1 MNRQRKNK
9 MTKDTIPEGFS
20 VALAIFDLIP
30 VIFFGLS
37 AIKAGNLFHSTL
49 FVIGALI
56 CLVSGIIKVL
66 WKLIAAVARKNI
78 WLMFV
83 QMRIF
88 IPIGF
93 LVLITALIVDRA
105 NLNISA
111 ILSGLI
117 SFPSCIFFAVGVI
130 GMILMTVLAFKA
142 DSSNPKVNWA
152 EQIIN
157 STAQL
162 CFFVGLMLV

>member
-1 MNRQRKNK
+1 MDKQRKNK

-20 VALAIFDLIP
+20 VALAIFDLMP

-37 AIKAGNLFHSTL
+37 AISAGNLFHSTL

-66 WKLIAAVARKNI
+66 WKLIAAVAKKNI

-88 IPIGF
+88 MPIGF

-105 NLNISA
+105 NLNGSA
-111 ILSGLI
+111 ILAGLI
-117 SFPSCIFFAVGVI
+117 SFPACIFFALGVI
-130 GMILMTVLAFKA
+130 GMILMTVFAFKA
-142 DSSNPKVNWA
+142 DSSNPKVNRA

-157 STAQL
+157 TASQL
-162 CFFVGLMLV
+162 CFFVCLLLI